1 MLRKII
7 GAAVAATAVTAAV
20 VVTVVTKKKKNEEEV
35 EEEQVHFINIDDVD
49 ETEESEEVLR
59 EKVEEVEEEISDEI
73 KEVASIYPYL
83 STSFVAEQFARND
96 VFNEKYPEDTL
107 VTISHKAR
115 FSHLDE
121 KEQFCSIAKDNE
133 YEVEELS
140 EKEVLVKKKMY
151 STDGAIL
158 SDIYNV
164 ANQVNCL
171 NGTYEG
177 YQID

>member
-20 VVTVVTKKKKNEEEV
+20 VATVVTKKKQEKEV
-35 EEEQVHFINIDDVD
+35 EEEEQVHFINIDDGD
-49 ETEESEEVLR
+49 ETEE
-59 EKVEEVEEEISDEI
+59 VEEQKEECEVVSDEV
-73 KEVASIYPYL
+73 KEIASIYPYL

>member
-35 EEEQVHFINIDDVD
+35 EDEQVHFINIEDVSD
-49 ETEESEEVLR
+49 TEEN
-59 EKVEEVEEEISDEI
+59 EEVEEMKEEVSDEV

-121 KEQFCSIAKDNE
+121 KEQFCSIAKENE
-133 YEVEELS
+133 YEVEELT

>member
-20 VVTVVTKKKKNEEEV
+20 VATVVTKKKQEKDVE
-35 EEEQVHFINIDDVD
+35 EEEQVHFINIDDGE
-49 ETEESEEVLR
+49 ET
-59 EKVEEVEEEISDEI
+59 EEVEEKKEECEEASAEVKEI
-73 KEVASIYPYL
+73 ASIYPYL

>member
-35 EEEQVHFINIDDVD
+35 EDEQVHFINIEDVSD
-49 ETEESEEVLR
+49 TEEN
-59 EKVEEVEEEISDEI
+59 EEVEEKKEEVEEVSDEV

-121 KEQFCSIAKDNE
+121 KEQFCSIAKENE
-133 YEVEELS
+133 YEVEELT

>member
-35 EEEQVHFINIDDVD
+35 EDEQVHFINIEDVSD
-49 ETEESEEVLR
+49 TEENEEIE
-59 EKVEEVEEEISDEI
+59 EKKEEVEEVSDEV

-121 KEQFCSIAKDNE
+121 KEQFCSIAKENE
-133 YEVEELS
+133 YEVEELT

>member
-20 VVTVVTKKKKNEEEV
+20 VATVVTKKKQEKDVE
-35 EEEQVHFINIDDVD
+35 EEEQVHFINIDDGE
-49 ETEESEEVLR
+49 ET
-59 EKVEEVEEEISDEI
+59 EEVEEQKEECEEVSDEV
-73 KEVASIYPYL
+73 KEIASIYPYL

>member
-20 VVTVVTKKKKNEEEV
+20 VATVVTKKKKEEKEV
-35 EEEQVHFINIDDVD
+35 EDEQVHFINIDDVD
-49 ETEESEEVLR
+49 ETEEG
-59 EKVEEVEEEISDEI
+59 EEVEETKEEVEEISDEV

-107 VTISHKAR
+107 VAISHKAR

-121 KEQFCSIAKDNE
+121 KEQFCSIAKENE

-140 EKEVLVKKKMY
+140 EKEVLVKKKLY

>member
-35 EEEQVHFINIDDVD
+35 EDEQVHFINIEDVSD
-49 ETEESEEVLR
+49 TEEN
-59 EKVEEVEEEISDEI
+59 EEVEEMKEEVEEVSDEV

-121 KEQFCSIAKDNE
+121 KEQFCSIAKENE
-133 YEVEELS
+133 YEVEELT

>member
-20 VVTVVTKKKKNEEEV
+20 VATVVTKKKQEKEV
-35 EEEQVHFINIDDVD
+35 EEEEQVHFINIDDGD
-49 ETEESEEVLR
+49 ETEEVEEQKEECEEV
-59 EKVEEVEEEISDEI
+59 SDEV
-73 KEVASIYPYL
+73 KEIASIYPYL

>member
-49 ETEESEEVLR
+49 ETEESEEVPD
-59 EKVEEVEEEISDEI
+59 EKVEEEISDEI

-121 KEQFCSIAKDNE
+121 KEQFCFIAKDNE

>member
-35 EEEQVHFINIDDVD
+35 EDEQVHFINIEDVSD
-49 ETEESEEVLR
+49 TEENEDVEE
-59 EKVEEVEEEISDEI
+59 KKEEVEEVSDEV

-121 KEQFCSIAKDNE
+121 KEQFCSIAKENE
-133 YEVEELS
+133 YEVEELT

>member
-7 GAAVAATAVTAAV
+7 GAAVAATAVTAAI

-35 EEEQVHFINIDDVD
+35 EDEQVHFINIEDVSD
-49 ETEESEEVLR
+49 TEEN
-59 EKVEEVEEEISDEI
+59 EEVEEMKEEVEEVSDEV

-121 KEQFCSIAKDNE
+121 KEQFCSIAKENE
-133 YEVEELS
+133 YEVEELT

>member
-35 EEEQVHFINIDDVD
+35 EDEQVHFINIDDVD
-49 ETEESEEVLR
+49 ETEESEEVQ